1 MYRESEESFNLVKDI
16 VRRAVPKDISIKKRK
31 EGGVAL
37 VIGENQH
44 LYFLNEIASEF
55 LFRCEGTKTTD
66 EICQNIINLYDVD
79 TDILLDDMIVLIR
92 DLQKKRIIRIDC
104 IL

>member
-1 MYRESEESFNLVKDI
+1 MEAGKILRHYLVDTL
-16 VRRAVPKDISIKKRK
+16 DISIKKRK